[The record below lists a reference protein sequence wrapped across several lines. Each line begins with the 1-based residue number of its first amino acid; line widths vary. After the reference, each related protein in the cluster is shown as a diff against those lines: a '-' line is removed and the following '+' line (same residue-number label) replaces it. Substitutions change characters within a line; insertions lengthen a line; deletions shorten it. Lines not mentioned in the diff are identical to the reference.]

1 MLQELR
7 FQLSTAILT
16 VLTIA
21 AAISAA
27 LNYQQI
33 HRFRLPDDGVTWGD
47 RAGSNGIGQVVA
59 LRVAPNGP
67 AERAGIRVND
77 ILRSIQ
83 AAPIADT
90 SDVPRRLAYVGA
102 WAKAAY
108 VVRRRSS
115 TADGE
120 VDVPASVIVGEAA
133 RGIAISWQYAVGVAY
148 LAIGLFVYFR
158 RGSAYKAR
166 HFYIFCLVSF
176 VFSCFHR
183 TGKLNAFDQVIDWGN
198 LIAGWLA
205 PALFLHFCLTFPEPR
220 AWFKRYWALAIY
232 LPGAIL
238 TLVAIGFS
246 SGLLISPGNSA
257 LDVRE
262 VLDRSW
268 MGLLTVTYLVSGL
281 VLQFGYRDA
290 EDPVIRQQLKWLRNG
305 MLFGFA
311 PFAILNAI
319 PYILNLPFSP
329 SLTVWSNYAV
339 VTLPLI
345 PLTISIAIVRY
356 RLMDVDVIFRR
367 GYAYTLATL
376 LVLAAFYGVVF
387 SLGSLVQKN
396 FKDLGNT
403 GLITVMLIAA
413 FLFQPLR
420 NWIQERLDR
429 YFYRDRYDYRR
440 TLIEFARELNSETDL
455 DHMMR
460 SVADRLMQTLSI
472 RHVAFFLAEDGDGPV
487 PQSSDTSTTTSPS
500 NTTAASPWRLRM
512 SVDSSA
518 LPLHS
523 PGSLDLSFLDWPQFS
538 LKRAPYIFFERTR
551 YHLDAIAG
559 SWPATV
565 RQTIADLDLN
575 YYVPCTVRGRTI
587 AFLGVSRT
595 EKGEFLS
602 SDDVELLQTLSNY
615 VGIAAENANL
625 YRSLK
630 QKVDEYE
637 RLKEFSENIVES
649 INVGILAAGLDDRVE
664 SWNTQME
671 RLSGIGRADAVGRTL
686 AELFPATLVE
696 QFERTRGE
704 MRIHHLDKFALD
716 TRKGESSMNIAIAPL
731 VSRENEQIGRLVIFD
746 DVTDRAELERRLV
759 QADKLSSIGLLAAG
773 VAHEVN
779 TPLAVISTYAQM
791 LAKQVAEDD
800 QKSRILEK
808 IARQTFRASEIVN
821 SLLNFSRTSTSEL
834 VEVQLNRVIQE
845 TLSLLEH
852 QLKKAGIEVRTE
864 LDSNLEPV
872 KGNPGK
878 LQQVFLNLILNARD
892 AMEPRGVLEVITRA
906 TSAAAEGAEND
917 VVVVEIIDTGHGIA
931 PEHLSR
937 IYDPFFTTK
946 SAKKGTGLGLSV
958 TYGIIQEHGGAIEA
972 ISRPGEG
979 TCFHL
984 EFPAIGKAVHA

>member
-1 MLQELR
+1 MLQELK

-21 AAISAA
+21 AGIAA
-27 LNYQQI
+27 FVNYGQI
-33 HRFRLPDDGVTWGD
+33 HRFRLADDGVVWAD
-47 RAGSNGIGQVVA
+47 FSGSNGRPQVRA
-59 LRVAPNGP
+59 LRVVPNGP
-67 AERAGIRVND
+67 AERAGIRPND
-77 ILRSIQ
+77 VLENIQ
-83 AAPIADT
+83 SEPIHDT
-90 SDVPRRLAYVGA
+90 SDVPKVLARNGA
-102 WAKAAY
+102 WAKATY
-108 VVRRRSS
+108 VVNR
-115 TADGE
+115 GG
-120 VDVPASVIVGEAA
+120 VDVPISVIVGEAA
-133 RGIAISWQYAVGVAY
+133 RGFAITWQYAVGLAY

-166 HFYIFCLVSF
+166 HFYIFCLASF
-176 VFSCFHR
+176 IFSCFHY
-183 TGKLNAFDQVIDWGN
+183 TGKLNPFDQVIYWGN
-198 LIAGWLA
+198 LVAGWLA

-220 AWFKRYWALAIY
+220 AWYRQWVAPLLYV
-232 LPGAIL
+232 PGALL
-238 TLVAIGFS
+238 TLIASGFAV
-246 SGLLISPGNSA
+246 GFLIAPGNSM
-257 LDVRE
+257 LDIRE
-262 VLDRSW
+262 ALDRSW
-268 MGLLTVTYLVSGL
+268 MGVLTATYLLSGA
-281 VLQFGYRDA
+281 VLQRGYRKT

-305 MLFGFA
+305 IVFGFL
-311 PFAILNAI
+311 PFALLNAI
-319 PYILNLPFSP
+319 PYVLNLPFHP
-329 SLTVWSNYAV
+329 YQNYAV

-345 PLTISIAIVRY
+345 PLTIAVAIVRY

-376 LVLAAFYGVVF
+376 CVLAAFYAIVF
-387 SLGSLVQKN
+387 SLGSMVQKN
-396 FKDLGNT
+396 FKDDPGNV
-403 GLITVMLIAA
+403 GIIIVMLIAT
-413 FLFQPLR
+413 FLFQPIR

-455 DHMMR
+455 DHMLQ

-472 RHVAFFLAEDGDGPV
+472 RHVAFFVAEP
-487 PQSSDTSTTTSPS
+487 
-500 NTTAASPWRLRM
+500 TAEEGKSVWRLRR
-512 SVDSSA
+512 SLGSSA
-518 LPLHS
+518 RPLSS
-523 PGSLDLSFLDWPQFS
+523 PESLDLSFLDWLGS
-538 LKRAPYIFFERTR
+538 APYIFFERTR
-551 YHLDAIAG
+551 YHLDAVAQ
-559 SWPATV
+559 SWLPSV

-575 YYVPCTVRGRTI
+575 YYLPCTARGRTI
-587 AFLGVSRT
+587 GFLGVSRT
-595 EKGEFLS
+595 ETGEFLS
-602 SDDVELLQTLSNY
+602 SDDLELLQTLSNY
-615 VGIAAENANL
+615 VGIATENASL

-671 RLSGIGRADAVGRTL
+671 RLSGIGRADALGRTL
-686 AELFPATLVE
+686 GELFPPPLVE
-696 QFERTRGE
+696 QFDRVRGE
-704 MRIHHLDKFALD
+704 MRIHHLDKFAMD
-716 TRKGESSMNIAIAPL
+716 TKSGEAIMNIAIAPL
-731 VSRENEQIGRLVIFD
+731 VARDMERIGRLVIFD

-791 LAKQVAEDD
+791 LAKQVAEDE

-821 SLLNFSRTSTSEL
+821 SLLNFSRNSNADL
-834 VEVQLNRVIQE
+834 AEVQLNRVIQE

-852 QLKKAGIEVRTE
+852 QLMKAGIEVRTR
-864 LDSNLEPV
+864 LDPQLGPV

-878 LQQVFLNLILNARD
+878 LQQVFLNLFMNARD
-892 AMEPRGVLEVITRA
+892 AMEPRGVLAVTTQNSETGVIVEV
-906 TSAAAEGAEND
+906 S
-917 VVVVEIIDTGHGIA
+917 DTGHGIA

-972 ISRPGEG
+972 TSRPGEG

-984 EFPAIGKAVHA
+984 EFPAIRKAVHV

>member
-21 AAISAA
+21 AAVAAA

-47 RAGSNGIGQVVA
+47 RLGEGGRNQVVA
-59 LRVAPNGP
+59 VRVAPNGP
-67 AERAGIRVND
+67 ADRAGIRAND
-77 ILRSIQ
+77 ILKSIQ
-83 AAPIADT
+83 SAPVVDT
-90 SDVPRRLAYVGA
+90 SDVPKRLAYVGA

-108 VVRRRSS
+108 VVSQPS
-115 TADGE
+115 ATGVN
-120 VDVPASVIVGEAA
+120 VDVPHTVIVGEAA
-133 RGIAISWQYAVGVAY
+133 RGIAITWQYVVGVAY

-166 HFYIFCLVSF
+166 HFYIFCLTSF
-176 VFSCFHR
+176 IFSCFHR
-183 TGKLNAFDQVIDWGN
+183 TGKLNGFDQVIDWGN

-220 AWFKRYWALAIY
+220 AWFRRYLGWISPALAIY

-238 TLVAIGFS
+238 TLVTAGFA
-246 SGLLISPGNSA
+246 SGLFLSPGNSA

-262 VLDRSW
+262 ALDRSW
-268 MGLLTVTYLVSGL
+268 MGLLTATYLISGL
-281 VLQFGYRDA
+281 VLQAGYRKA
-290 EDPVIRQQLKWLRNG
+290 EDPIVRQQLKWLRNG

-311 PFAILNAI
+311 PFAVLNAI
-319 PYILNLPFSP
+319 PYVLDLPFSP
-329 SLTVWSNYAV
+329 AFTVWSNYAV

-345 PLTISIAIVRY
+345 PLTIAIAIVRY

-472 RHVAFFLAEDGDGPV
+472 RHVAFFLAE
-487 PQSSDTSTTTSPS
+487 TIESPATDPTGGS
-500 NTTAASPWRLRM
+500 RWRLRL
-512 SVDSSA
+512 SRDASA

-523 PGSLDLSFLDWPQFS
+523 PGSLDLSFLDWPRS
-538 LKRAPYIFFERTR
+538 GLNDAPYIFFERTR

-615 VGIAAENANL
+615 VGIATENANL

-852 QLKKAGIEVRTE
+852 QLKKAGIEVRTK

-892 AMEPRGVLEVITRA
+892 AMEPRGVLDVITR
-906 TSAAAEGAEND
+906 SGEKG
-917 VVVVEIIDTGHGIA
+917 VVVEVIDTGHGIA

-958 TYGIIQEHGGAIEA
+958 TYGIIQEHGAAIEA

-984 EFPAIGKAVHA
+984 EFPAIHKAVHV

>member
-1 MLQELR
+1 MLQELK
-7 FQLSTAILT
+7 FQLSTAVLT

-21 AAISAA
+21 AAIAAA

-47 RAGSNGIGQVVA
+47 RIASGGLSRVVA

-67 AERAGIRVND
+67 ADRAGIRVND
-77 ILRSIQ
+77 VLQSIQ
-83 AAPIADT
+83 AAPVTDT

-108 VVRRRSS
+108 VVRRASA
-115 TADGE
+115 TGAE
-120 VDVPASVIVGEAA
+120 VAVPASVIVGEAA
-133 RGIAISWQYAVGVAY
+133 RGVAIAWQYVVGVAY
-148 LAIGLFVYFR
+148 LTIGLFVYFR

-166 HFYIFCLVSF
+166 HFYIFCLASF
-176 VFSCFHR
+176 IFSCFHR
-183 TGKLNAFDQVIDWGN
+183 TGKLNGFDQVIDWGN

-220 AWFKRYWALAIY
+220 AWFTRRVPGRFWGRISAAPLIY
-232 LPGAIL
+232 VPGAVL
-238 TLVAIGFS
+238 TLVAVGFA

-262 VLDRSW
+262 VLDRAW
-268 MGLLTVTYLVSGL
+268 MGLLTATWLASGF
-281 VLQFGYRDA
+281 VLQTGYRKA
-290 EDPVIRQQLKWLRNG
+290 EDPIVRQQLKWLRNG

-311 PFAILNAI
+311 PFAVLNAI
-319 PYILNLPFSP
+319 PFVLDLPFQP
-329 SLTVWSNYAV
+329 WMNYAV

-345 PLTISIAIVRY
+345 PLTIAIAIVRY

-376 LVLAAFYGVVF
+376 LVLATFYAVVF

-403 GLITVMLIAA
+403 GLITVMLIAT

-472 RHVAFFLAEDGDGPV
+472 RHVAFFLAQPDHATGNPEPGNNATGNAEPGD
-487 PQSSDTSTTTSPS
+487 
-500 NTTAASPWRLRM
+500 NSPWRLRM
-512 SVDSSA
+512 SLGSSA

-523 PGSLDLSFLDWPQFS
+523 PESLDLSFLDWPS
-538 LKRAPYIFFERTR
+538 SAPYLFFERTR
-551 YHLDAIAG
+551 YHLDAVAG
-559 SWPATV
+559 TWPASV

-615 VGIAAENANL
+615 VGIATENANL

-686 AELFPATLVE
+686 GELFPAALIE
-696 QFERTRGE
+696 QFARTRGE
-704 MRIHHLDKFALD
+704 KRIHHLDKFALD
-716 TRKGESSMNIAIAPL
+716 TRNGESSMNIAIAPL
-731 VSRENEQIGRLVIFD
+731 VSRDNEQIGRLVIFD

-791 LAKQVAEDD
+791 LAKQVAGDD

-834 VEVQLNRVIQE
+834 TEVQLNRVIQE

-852 QLKKAGIEVRTE
+852 QLRKAGIEVRTA
-864 LDSNLEPV
+864 LDPQLDPV

-878 LQQVFLNLILNARD
+878 LQQVFLNLFLNARD
-892 AMEPRGVLEVITRA
+892 AMEPRGVLEVTTRM
-906 TSAAAEGAEND
+906 GDNG
-917 VVVVEIIDTGHGIA
+917 VVVEVIDTGHGIA

-946 SAKKGTGLGLSV
+946 SARKGTGLGLSV

-984 EFPAIGKAVHA
+984 EFPAIRKAVHV

>member
-1 MLQELR
+1 MLQELK
-7 FQLSTAILT
+7 FQLSTAVLT

-21 AAISAA
+21 AVIAGS

-33 HRFRLPDDGVTWGD
+33 QRFRLPDDGVIWGD
-47 RAGSNGIGQVVA
+47 RAAPTGSHEVVA
-59 LRVAPNGP
+59 VSVAPNGP

-77 ILRSIQ
+77 VLKSIQ
-83 AAPIADT
+83 AASIEDT

-102 WAKAAY
+102 WAKASY
-108 VVRRRSS
+108 VVRRTSKGS
-115 TADGE
+115 ADNTT
-120 VDVPASVIVGEAA
+120 VDVPATVIVGEAA
-133 RGIAISWQYAVGVAY
+133 RGVAITWQYVVGLCY

-166 HFYIFCLVSF
+166 HFYIFCLASF
-176 VFSCFHR
+176 IFSCFHR
-183 TGKLNAFDQVIDWGN
+183 TGKLNGFDQVIDWGN
-198 LIAGWLA
+198 FIAGWLA

-220 AWFKRYWALAIY
+220 AWFTRSVLKRGLRWISAAPVIY
-232 LPGAIL
+232 LPGVIL
-238 TLVAIGFS
+238 TVVAAGFATGFLV
-246 SGLLISPGNSA
+246 SPGNSS
-257 LDVRE
+257 LQVRE
-262 VLDRSW
+262 VLDRTW
-268 MGLLTVTYLVSGL
+268 MGLLTLTYLLSGL
-281 VLQFGYRDA
+281 VLQQGYRKA

-311 PFAILNAI
+311 PFAVLNAI
-319 PYILNLPFSP
+319 PFVLDLPFQP
-329 SLTVWSNYAV
+329 WMNYAV
-339 VTLPLI
+339 VALPLI
-345 PLTISIAIVRY
+345 PLTIAIAIVRY

-376 LVLAAFYGVVF
+376 LVLACFYAVVF

-403 GLITVMLIAA
+403 GLITVMLVAT

-455 DHMMR
+455 DHMLR

-472 RHVAFFLAEDGDGPV
+472 RHVAFFLAEPSD
-487 PQSSDTSTTTSPS
+487 SSSPDAPS
-500 NTTAASPWRLRM
+500 ESQPASPWRLRM
-512 SVDSSA
+512 SLGSTA

-523 PGSLDLSFLDWPQFS
+523 PASLDLSFLDWPQS
-538 LKRAPYIFFERTR
+538 APYIFFERTR
-551 YHLDAIAG
+551 YHLDVIAG

-565 RQTIADLDLN
+565 RETIAALDLN

-615 VGIAAENANL
+615 VGIATENANL

-686 AELFPATLVE
+686 TELFPPALVE
-696 QFERTRGE
+696 QFERTRGG

-716 TRKGESSMNIAIAPL
+716 TRNGEASMNIAIAPL
-731 VSRENEQIGRLVIFD
+731 VSRDNEQIGRLVIFD
-746 DVTDRAELERRLV
+746 DVTDRAELERRLI

-834 VEVQLNRVIQE
+834 TEVQLNRVIQE

-852 QLKKAGIEVRTE
+852 QLKKAGIEVRLV
-864 LDSNLEPV
+864 LDSRLDPV

-878 LQQVFLNLILNARD
+878 LQQVFLNLFMNARD

-906 TSAAAEGAEND
+906 GTGAENG
-917 VVVVEIIDTGHGIA
+917 VVVEVIDTGHGIA

-972 ISRPGEG
+972 VSRPGEG

-984 EFPAIGKAVHA
+984 EFPAIGKAVQV

>member
-1 MLQELR
+1 MLQELK

-21 AAISAA
+21 AAIAAA

-33 HRFRLPDDGVTWGD
+33 QRFKLPDDGVTWIDQDG
-47 RAGSNGIGQVVA
+47 RVVA
-59 LRVAPNGP
+59 LRVVPNGP

-77 ILRSIQ
+77 VLESIQ
-83 AAPIADT
+83 GAAVYET
-90 SDVPRRLAYVGA
+90 SDVPRRLANPGA

-108 VVRRRSS
+108 VVRR
-115 TADGE
+115 AG
-120 VDVPASVIVGEAA
+120 VDVPVTVIVGEAA
-133 RGIAISWQYAVGVAY
+133 RGIAISYQYLVGIAY

-176 VFSCFHR
+176 VVYSFHY
-183 TGKLNAFDQVIDWGN
+183 TGKLNGFDTVIYWGN

-220 AWFKRYWALAIY
+220 PWYRRWVAPLIY
-232 LPGAIL
+232 VPGAIL
-238 TLVAIGFS
+238 TAVAVAFA
-246 SGLLISPGNSA
+246 SGLLMARGVTA
-257 LDVRE
+257 LEVRE
-262 VLDRSW
+262 ALDRSW
-268 MGLLTVTYLVSGL
+268 IGLLTFTYLLSAG
-281 VLQFGYRDA
+281 VLQAGYRGA

-305 MLFGFA
+305 VLFGFA
-311 PFAILNAI
+311 PFAILYAI
-319 PYILNLPFSP
+319 PYVADVPLSP
-329 SLTVWSNYAV
+329 YMNYAV

-345 PLTISIAIVRY
+345 PLTIAYAIVRY

-367 GYAYTLATL
+367 SYAYTLATL
-376 LVLAAFYGVVF
+376 GVLAAFYGVVF

-396 FKDLGNT
+396 FKDLSSAW
-403 GLITVMLIAA
+403 LIFVMLLAA
-413 FLFQPLR
+413 FIFQPLR
-420 NWIQERLDR
+420 NWIQEKLDQ
-429 YFYRDRYDYRR
+429 YFYRDRYNYRR

-455 DHMMR
+455 DHMLQL
-460 SVADRLMQTLSI
+460 VADRLMQTLSI
-472 RHVAFFLAEDGDGPV
+472 RHVAFFLTDAVHDGGADSG
-487 PQSSDTSTTTSPS
+487 
-500 NTTAASPWRLRM
+500 AAGASFWRLRM
-512 SVDSSA
+512 SMGSSA
-518 LPLHS
+518 RPLHA
-523 PGSLDLSFLDWPQFS
+523 PDSLDLSFLDWPP
-538 LKRAPYIFFERTR
+538 RAPYIFFERTR
-551 YHLDAIAG
+551 YHLDAVAG
-559 SWPATV
+559 SWPV
-565 RQTIADLDLN
+565 SIRQSIADLDLN
-575 YYVPCTVRGRTI
+575 YYLPCTVRGRAI

-595 EKGEFLS
+595 ESGEFLS
-602 SDDVELLQTLSNY
+602 SDDVELLLTLANY
-615 VGIAAENANL
+615 VGIAIENANL

-630 QKVDEYE
+630 QKVEEYE

-686 AELFPATLVE
+686 AELFPAPLVE

-716 TRKGESSMNIAIAPL
+716 TQKGESTMNIAIAPL
-731 VSRENEQIGRLVIFD
+731 VSRDMEQIGRLVIFD
-746 DVTDRAELERRLV
+746 DITDRAELERRLV

-791 LAKQVAEDD
+791 LAKQVAEDE

-821 SLLNFSRTSTSEL
+821 SLLNFSRTPTAEL
-834 VEVQLNRVIQE
+834 TEVHLNRVIQE

-852 QLKKAGIEVRTE
+852 QLKKAGIEVRTKLDPE
-864 LDSNLEPV
+864 LEAV

-878 LQQVFLNLILNARD
+878 LQQVFLNLFLNARD
-892 AMEPRGVLEVITRA
+892 AMEPHGVLEVVTRP
-906 TSAAAEGAEND
+906 GENG
-917 VVVVEIIDTGHGIA
+917 VVVDVIDTGHGIA

-972 ISRPGEG
+972 ISRPAGG
-979 TCFHL
+979 TCFRL
-984 EFPAIGKAVHA
+984 EFPPVRKAVHA

>member
-1 MLQELR
+1 MLQELK

-21 AAISAA
+21 AAIAAA

-47 RAGSNGIGQVVA
+47 RIGSNGRNHVVA
-59 LRVAPNGP
+59 LRVVPNGP
-67 AERAGIRVND
+67 ADRAGIRVND
-77 ILRSIQ
+77 SLESIQ
-83 AAPIADT
+83 AGTIADT

-108 VVRRRSS
+108 VVRRVSFLTGS
-115 TADGE
+115 A

-133 RGIAISWQYAVGVAY
+133 RGIAISWQYLVGLAY

-166 HFYIFCLVSF
+166 HFYIFCLASF
-176 VFSCFHR
+176 IFSCFHR
-183 TGKLNAFDQVIDWGN
+183 TGKLNGFDQVIDWGN

-220 AWFKRYWALAIY
+220 AWLRRWITPALY
-232 LPGAIL
+232 LPGAVL
-238 TLVAIGFS
+238 TLVAAGFA
-246 SGLLISPGNSA
+246 SGLLISPGNSS
-257 LDVRE
+257 LDVRQA
-262 VLDRSW
+262 LDRSW
-268 MGLLTVTYLVSGL
+268 MGLLTATYLLSGF
-281 VLQFGYRDA
+281 VLQAGYRKA
-290 EDPVIRQQLKWLRNG
+290 EDPVTRQQLKWLRNG

-311 PFAILNAI
+311 PFAAINAI
-319 PYILNLPFSP
+319 PFVLDLPFSP
-329 SLTVWSNYAV
+329 SFTVWSNYAV

-345 PLTISIAIVRY
+345 PLTIAVAIVRY

-376 LVLAAFYGVVF
+376 CVLAGFYAIVF

-396 FKDLGNT
+396 FKDDPGNI
-403 GLITVMLIAA
+403 GLITVMLVAT

-429 YFYRDRYDYRR
+429 YFYRDRYNYRQ

-455 DHMMR
+455 DHMLR

-472 RHVAFFLAEDGDGPV
+472 RHVAFFLTEGCDGMSPGVSAELK
-487 PQSSDTSTTTSPS
+487 QSEKKDTQSE
-500 NTTAASPWRLRM
+500 ASPVSAWRLRM
-512 SVDSSA
+512 SLGSSA
-518 LPLHS
+518 IPIHS
-523 PGSLDLSFLDWPQFS
+523 PESLDLSFLDWPQS
-538 LKRAPYIFFERTR
+538 APYIFFERTR
-551 YHLDAIAG
+551 YHLDAVAG
-559 SWPATV
+559 SWPAAV
-565 RQTIADLDLN
+565 RQTIAELDLN

-615 VGIAAENANL
+615 VGIATENANL

-686 AELFPATLVE
+686 TELFPASLVA

-704 MRIHHLDKFALD
+704 MRIHHLDKFVLD
-716 TRKGESSMNIAIAPL
+716 TRTGESSMNIAIAPL
-731 VSRENEQIGRLVIFD
+731 VSRDNEQIGRLVIFD
-746 DVTDRAELERRLV
+746 DVTDRAELERRLI

-791 LAKQVAEDD
+791 LAKQVADD
-800 QKSRILEK
+800 EQKSRILEK

-821 SLLNFSRTSTSEL
+821 SLLNFSRTSTAEL
-834 VEVQLNRVIQE
+834 TEVQLNRVIQE

-852 QLKKAGIEVRTE
+852 QLKKAGIEVRTK
-864 LDSNLEPV
+864 LDPNLDPV
-872 KGNPGK
+872 KGNSGK

-892 AMEPRGVLEVITRA
+892 AMEPRGVLEVTTCA
-906 TSAAAEGAEND
+906 GENGP
-917 VVVVEIIDTGHGIA
+917 VVEITDTGHGIA

-958 TYGIIQEHGGAIEA
+958 TYGIIQEHHGAIEA

-984 EFPAIGKAVHA
+984 QFPAIGKAVHA

>member
-1 MLQELR
+1 MLQELK
-7 FQLSTAILT
+7 FQFSTAILT

-21 AAISAA
+21 AAIAAA

-33 HRFRLPDDGVTWGD
+33 HRFRLPDDGVAWADGTD
-47 RAGSNGIGQVVA
+47 SQGQKQVRA
-59 LRVAPNGP
+59 LRVLANGP
-67 AERAGIRVND
+67 ADRAGIRPND
-77 ILRSIQ
+77 VLISIQ
-83 AAPIADT
+83 AAPIHDT
-90 SDVPRRLAYVGA
+90 GDVPQRLAYVGA

-108 VVRRRSS
+108 LVRR
-115 TADGE
+115 GG

-133 RGIAISWQYAVGVAY
+133 RGFAISWQYLVGMAY
-148 LAIGLFVYFR
+148 LAIGFFVYFR

-166 HFYIFCLVSF
+166 HFYVFCLASF
-176 VFSCFHR
+176 VFSCFHY
-183 TGKLNAFDQVIDWGN
+183 TGKLNPFDQVIYWGN

-205 PALFLHFCLTFPEPR
+205 PALFLHFCVTFPEPR
-220 AWFKRYWALAIY
+220 AWYRRWIAPLIY
-232 LPGAIL
+232 VPGAIL
-238 TLVAIGFS
+238 TLIAGGFAL
-246 SGLLISPGNSA
+246 GLLIAPGNSS
-257 LDVRE
+257 LDIRE
-262 VLDRSW
+262 ALDRSW
-268 MGLLTVTYLVSGL
+268 MGLLTATYLLSGL
-281 VLQFGYRDA
+281 FLQAGYRRA
-290 EDPVIRQQLKWLRNG
+290 EDPVVRQQLKWLRNG

-319 PYILNLPFSP
+319 PYVLDLPFHP
-329 SLTVWSNYAV
+329 YQNYAV

-345 PLTISIAIVRY
+345 PLTIAIAIVRY

-376 LVLAAFYGVVF
+376 CVLAAFYAIVF
-387 SLGSLVQKN
+387 SLGSMVQKN
-396 FKDLGNT
+396 FKDDPGNI
-403 GLITVMLIAA
+403 GLITVMLVAT
-413 FLFQPLR
+413 FLFQPIR

-429 YFYRDRYDYRR
+429 YFYRDRYNYRR

-455 DHMMR
+455 DHMLQ

-472 RHVAFFLAEDGDGPV
+472 RHVAFFLAEPANENDASEADGDV
-487 PQSSDTSTTTSPS
+487 SSR
-500 NTTAASPWRLRM
+500 WRLRRALG
-512 SVDSSA
+512 SSA
-518 LPLHS
+518 RPLLS
-523 PGSLDLSFLDWPQFS
+523 PGSLDLSFLDWPQNS
-538 LKRAPYIFFERTR
+538 PYIFFERTR

-559 SWPATV
+559 SWPASV

-575 YYVPCTVRGRTI
+575 YYLPCTVRGRTI

-595 EKGEFLS
+595 ETGEFLS

-615 VGIAAENANL
+615 VGIATENANL

-686 AELFPATLVE
+686 AELFPTALVE
-696 QFERTRGE
+696 QFERVRGE
-704 MRIHHLDKFALD
+704 MRIHHLDKFVLD
-716 TRKGESSMNIAIAPL
+716 TKTGESTMNIAIAPL
-731 VSRENEQIGRLVIFD
+731 IARDMERIGRLVIFD
-746 DVTDRAELERRLV
+746 DVTDRAELERRLI

-791 LAKQVAEDD
+791 LAKQVAEDE

-821 SLLNFSRTSTSEL
+821 SLLNFSKTPTAEL
-834 VEVQLNRVIQE
+834 SEVQLNRVIQE

-852 QLKKAGIEVRTE
+852 QFMKAGVEVRMN
-864 LDSNLEPV
+864 LDQRLAPV

-878 LQQVFLNLILNARD
+878 LQQVFLNLFMNARD
-892 AMEPRGVLEVITRA
+892 AMEPRGVLEVVTQNSETGVI
-906 TSAAAEGAEND
+906 
-917 VVVVEIIDTGHGIA
+917 VEVIDTGHGIA

-984 EFPAIGKAVHA
+984 EFPAIRKAVHA